1 MFRFPILRES
11 NNGTLSGMKVMPQK
25 DLTSDGDSSFA
36 MARKE
41 YVRGL
46 DTTANSATYNN
57 VTNALSKKWYG
68 NTSTRDSSR
77 VMSHRVW
84 NEVGNG
90 TLNASKNAFSFTNV
104 KDNNTARQALNRV
117 RNIGSAAPNKKIH
130 KKYENAPVF

>member
-41 YVRGL
+41 YVRSL
-46 DTTANSATYNN
+46 DTTPDSATYNN
-57 VTNALSKKWYG
+57 VTNSLSKKWYG
-68 NTSTRDSSR
+68 NTSSRDSSR
-77 VMSHRVW
+77 VMSHRVR

-90 TLNASKNAFSFTNV
+90 TLNASKNAFSFTAV
-104 KDNNTARQALNRV
+104 KDNNTVRQALTRV
-117 RNIGSAAPNKKIH
+117 RNKGSTVPNIKTH
-130 KKYENAPVF
+130 NYENAPVF